1 MPGSG
6 VATALEAAPLGS
18 PVYKAFHIV
27 AVLPGKVEELAG
39 SQVGGFFSQERFK
52 APAQVWTLPRFK
64 PIAPGRVPVILH
76 CLEHFLRNGRNSPSP
91 LSQDSSRRQAARK
104 DARERAP
111 NSHRV
116 FPRSPC
122 TGDPF
127 PKSYRPLFFLLNA
140 SARSSTRSCRAASP
154 SGLCPL
160 SA

>member
-6 VATALEAAPLGS
+6 VATALEAASLRS

-27 AVLPGKVEELAG
+27 AVLPGNVKELAG
-39 SQVGGFFSQERFK
+39 SQVGGLFAQESFK
-52 APAQVWTLPRFK
+52 APPDIRTPPRVESV
-64 PIAPGRVPVILH
+64 ASRCVPVIVKR
-76 CLEHFLRNGRNSPSP
+76 LEHLLRNGRNSPSP
-91 LSQDSSRRQAARK
+91 LRQDSRYRQAARK

-127 PKSYRPLFFLLNA
+127 LKSYRPLLFLLNA
-140 SARSSTRSCRAASP
+140 SARSSRRSYRAASP